1 MKRLLKAAIIV
12 ASTLLSYNTI
22 AQQDAQFSHYMFN
35 SLYLNPGNA
44 GIEGMPKF
52 TFLARNQW
60 TGYNGTGGGAP
71 QGQLFTASM
80 PILAIKSGIGLQIMN
95 DQLGPMRNVDI
106 QVSFSKHLELGGGK
120 LGLGIRGGVFNKSNN
135 AVYKFTDAGDGKITD
150 LDNQSVSGL
159 NPDFALG
166 AWYDHKNWYL
176 GASVNHLVEFEFKDV
191 NTKLQNHFYGTA
203 GYKYQLSAPLLL
215 TPSVLVKSDANKVSY
230 ELSAMLTYNSKFWGG
245 ISFRQQDAII
255 PFIGLSMLKNNALK
269 FGYAFDWT
277 IVNANGKAPGSHE
290 IMLSYSL
297 PQVLPV
303 VKPVIR
309 TPRYR
314 F

>member
-12 ASTLLSYNTI
+12 ASTLLSYNTF

-52 TFLARNQW
+52 TFIARNQW

-106 QVSFSKHLELGGGK
+106 QVSFSKHLDLAGGK
-120 LGLGIRGGVFNKSNN
+120 LGLGLRGGVFNKSNN
-135 AVYKFTDAGDGKITD
+135 AVYKFTDAGDGKITE

-166 AWYDHKNWYL
+166 AWYDHKKWYL

-215 TPSVLVKSDANKVSY
+215 TPSVLG
-230 ELSAMLTYNSKFWGG
+230 L
-245 ISFRQQDAII
+245 SFRQQDAII
-255 PFIGLSMLKNNALK
+255 PFIGLAMLKNNALK

-277 IVNANGKAPGSHE
+277 IVNVNGKAVGSHE

-297 PQVLPV
+297 PPVMPV